1 MPTTLSSFY
10 TVSIN
15 YIAGT
20 GDSDGFIDNLK
31 VEQYMAQANG
41 ATAPASLTTSTN
53 KVRANIR
60 HKTIMEQL
68 QLMGNMYDHDDL
80 AVGATID
87 TPGTAFNF
95 VLEVERGDEVLATQD
110 ELNPGVEL
118 YGANA
123 VVRCIARSLM
133 EGRANYNYAVFNP
146 TPSTAPSNG
155 GQTTAIARQGSTTIT
170 FNVGPLTTNLSDGAN
185 AVTVTKFGNCI

>member
-1 MPTTLSSFY
+1 MLSTFY
-10 TVSIN
+10 TVSIA

-20 GDSDGFIDNLK
+20 GDNDGFIDNMK
-31 VEQYMAQANG
+31 VEQYMAASNTG
-41 ATAPASLTTSTN
+41 VAPASFTTSTN

-60 HKTIMEQL
+60 YKTIIEQL
-68 QLMGNMYDHDDL
+68 QLMGNMYDSEDV

-95 VLEVERGDEVLATQD
+95 TLEVERGDEVLGTMD

-118 YGANA
+118 MGANA
-123 VVRCIARSLM
+123 IVRCIARSLM
-133 EGRANYNYAVFNP
+133 EYRNNYNYAVFNP
-146 TPSTAPSNG
+146 TATTAPANG
-155 GQTTAIARQGSTTIT
+155 GTTTAIARQGATTLT

-185 AVTVTKFGNCI
+185 AVTVTKLNT